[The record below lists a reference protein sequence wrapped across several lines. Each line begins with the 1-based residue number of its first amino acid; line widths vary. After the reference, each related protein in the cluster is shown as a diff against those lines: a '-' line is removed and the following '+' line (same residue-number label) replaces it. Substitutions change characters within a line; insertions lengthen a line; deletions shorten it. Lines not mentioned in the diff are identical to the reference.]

1 MDRTGAIQDDPL
13 YRLGWLDGD
22 ETREFRHDG
31 TFRREHPAGLDRL
44 RICPQRDHLSLMWK
58 LARALPGP
66 LTILYVLH
74 TSRCDNALGR
84 YQSPPLRF
92 DDVNGFLAE
101 FCEFL
106 SNDGRH
112 DLWVHSDAGDATLVW
127 DRHNIIWAYGPLD
140 LISEI
145 LRDQGLE
152 SGDGVEL
159 PCPHVHLY
167 HHEYDDA
174 EVKVLGNFRWTSS
187 PLAPS
192 DVQYSEQ

>member
-1 MDRTGAIQDDPL
+1 MDRSTLIQDDPL

-31 TFRREHPAGLDRL
+31 TFRREHTTGQDRL
-44 RICPQRDHLSLMWK
+44 RVCPQRDHLSLMWK
-58 LARALPGP
+58 LAREFPEP

-74 TSRCDNALGR
+74 TPRCDNALGR
-84 YQSPPLRF
+84 YQSPQLRF

-101 FCEFL
+101 FSGFL

-127 DRHNIIWAYGPLD
+127 DRHDVISAYGPLD
-140 LISEI
+140 LVSEI
-145 LRDQGLE
+145 LSDQGLE
-152 SGDGVEL
+152 LGAGAEL
-159 PCPHVHLY
+159 PFPHVHLY
-167 HHEYDDA
+167 HEEYDEA
-174 EVKVLGNFRWTSS
+174 EIKVLSHFRWTSS

-192 DVQYSEQ
+192 DVQYAEH